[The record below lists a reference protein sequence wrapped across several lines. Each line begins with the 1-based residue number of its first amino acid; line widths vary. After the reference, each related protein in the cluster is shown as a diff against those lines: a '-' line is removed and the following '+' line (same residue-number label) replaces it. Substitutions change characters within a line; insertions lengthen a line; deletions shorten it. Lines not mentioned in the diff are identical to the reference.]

1 MKLQLLQVLLQKMT
15 RRVVQCDCKS
25 CTLFAACKI
34 SSKEMESM
42 TKQKANYTT
51 KLPELTQKHS
61 KVFRQSDKI
70 KTKFYNNE
78 LYRLQHEIVK
88 LQKWVIDNDKRLL
101 VIFEGMDT
109 AGKSS
114 TIKALSP
121 YLNPRSSRSV
131 ALPKP
136 SDVELG
142 QWYFQRH
149 FKQLPNEGEMVF
161 FDRSWYNRAGI
172 EQVFGFCTQAQHD
185 HFYAQVNDVEQML
198 VDDGILFFKFYLNI
212 NKQTQLDRIKDREND
227 PLKSWKLSKLD
238 YESVKRYDDYVVLRD
253 KMFRVSGTSYAPWV
267 EFDAI
272 DKKRARLNAIR
283 YLLDNIDYDNKDSD
297 LITGVDEKIVKL
309 HNQEF

>member
-1 MKLQLLQVLLQKMT
+1 MSVQKI
-15 RRVVQCDCKS
+15 Q
-25 CTLFAACKI
+25 
-34 SSKEMESM
+34 
-42 TKQKANYTT
+42 YTT
-51 KLPELTQKHS
+51 NLPELTKKQT
-61 KVFRQSDKI
+61 KVFKSNGKI
-70 KTKFYNNE
+70 KTSFYEKE

-88 LQKWVIDNDKRLL
+88 LQKWVIDTGQRLL
-101 VIFEGMDT
+101 IIFEGMDT

-136 SDVELG
+136 NDKELG

-172 EQVFGFCTQAQHD
+172 EQVFGFCTQAQHE
-185 HFYAQVNDVEQML
+185 HFCAQVNGVEEML
-198 VDDGILFFKFYLNI
+198 VDDGLLFFKFYLNI
-212 NKQTQLDRIKDREND
+212 DKQTQMGRIKDREND

-238 YESVKRYDDYVVLRD
+238 YASVEKYDEYVLLRD
-253 KMFRVSGTSYAPWV
+253 KMFRLSGTDHAPWIV
-267 EFDAI
+267 FDAV

-283 YLLDNIDYDNKDSD
+283 YLLDTIDYAGKDKGF
-297 LITGVDEKIVKL
+297 IRGVDEKIVAL
-309 HNQEF
+309 FTP